1 MANNKTPPGS
11 VFLRP
16 LTPPLTAER
25 PLSKGAQNVVNRFRL
40 HREGYRPN
48 PWWERPLKP
57 KDYHQVLDSLDVDE
71 RLQKYVDDKVRYDYD
86 PCHSLLT
93 IRMPS
98 PLHDT
103 FCAKIVDEIS
113 RQIRHYR
120 QSGGLVSSF
129 AEEVEHFSTSRILIP
144 EDATNG
150 KQTYSRREPDASFGH
165 RQAHYPGV
173 VVEVCYSQKS
183 QRIGCIADDYI
194 LNTDGSINAVI
205 AFDIDYE
212 GSKRATV
219 TVWRPEYVMVDG
231 VEEFQATAVIEAKPF
246 RTDTGIP
253 ATGTALRLSL
263 KDFATEE
270 LSQGQPELDQE
281 IIITS
286 EQLCDFL
293 SSAESRHQSQ
303 TRYQGSINR
312 IRPGVLKRRRAQ
324 TPPERL
330 SSEDEVYHERRQSKR
345 GRQSSDY
352 HPSSSS
358 DQSVA
363 NS

>member
-1 MANNKTPPGS
+1 
-11 VFLRP
+11 
-16 LTPPLTAER
+16 
-25 PLSKGAQNVVNRFRL
+25 
-40 HREGYRPN
+40 
-48 PWWERPLKP
+48 
-57 KDYHQVLDSLDVDE
+57 
-71 RLQKYVDDKVRYDYD
+71 
-86 PCHSLLT
+86 
-93 IRMPS
+93 MPS

-231 VEEFQATAVIEAKPF
+231 VEEFQATAVIEAKVGPLLGNRRRDWMLIAVQPF